1 MVKIEVAKES
11 MNIEVEPKPVIGLRS
26 LPRRQVILT
35 LVGVLLAIFLGSLDQ
50 TIVGTAMPRIIADLG
65 GFAHYTWVT
74 TAYLVTSTVVL
85 PITGKLTDMYGR
97 KHFYTAGITV
107 FILGSLLS
115 GLSQTMT
122 QIIIFRGLQ
131 GIGAGIMMANAFI
144 VIGDLFPPAERG
156 KYQGLISAVFGISAI
171 IGPILGGFITDAF
184 SWHWVFYINI
194 PLGIGII
201 ILFIFFFPNFRLG
214 NLKHRID
221 YAGITALVV
230 AIVPLLLAL
239 SWGGTEYPWASAPVI
254 GMFALSAVAIILL
267 PIIESRSDEP
277 IIPLAIFRNP
287 VVAVSIPIIFFTGCI
302 MFGGIIFIP
311 LYFQGVLGL
320 SATASGSF
328 LMPMMLGQV
337 VGSFG
342 SGQLLARAGGH
353 YRRQGALGLVTM
365 ALGLALLSKITPET
379 SYAIAIVDI
388 VLVGFGLGVTLPL
401 YTIAVQNAVSY
412 NVLGAATSAVP
423 FFRSMGGAVGLAIF
437 GSVMTNRFASDF
449 AAKLPETIKAVIPPQ
464 LLSSVTN
471 SAQALLSFQVQDQL
485 KALFSQFGQQG
496 AIFYEQ
502 TLQVLREALNSGLK
516 EIFIIAL
523 IVTILAFII
532 NLFLKEIPLR
542 KQHVLAEPIKNDKDN
557 G

>member
-1 MVKIEVAKES
+1 MD
-11 MNIEVEPKPVIGLRS
+11 NIEFEPTPAIGLRS
-26 LPRRQVILT
+26 LPRRQVIIT

-74 TAYLVTSTVVL
+74 TAYLITSTVVL

-97 KHFYTAGITV
+97 KHFYTAGIAV
-107 FILGSLLS
+107 FVLGSLLS

-122 QIIIFRGLQ
+122 QVIIFRGLQ
-131 GIGAGIMMANAFI
+131 GIGAGVMMANAFI

-156 KYQGLISAVFGISAI
+156 KYQGFLSVVFGISAI
-171 IGPILGGFITDAF
+171 IGPILGGFITDAI

-239 SWGGTEYPWASAPVI
+239 SWGGTVYPWVSAPVI
-254 GMFALSAVAIILL
+254 GMFALSAVAIIIL

-287 VVAVSIPIIFFTGCI
+287 VVALSIPIIFFTGVT

-328 LMPMMLGQV
+328 LTPMLLGQV
-337 VGSFG
+337 AGSFG

-353 YRRQGALGLVTM
+353 YRLQGAIGLATM
-365 ALGLALLSKITPET
+365 ALGLALLSRITPET

-449 AAKLPETIKAVIPPQ
+449 AAKLPETIKAIIPPEM
-464 LLSSVTN
+464 LSSVTH
-471 SAQALLSFQVQDQL
+471 SAQALLSFQIQDQL

-496 AIFYEQ
+496 ATFYEQ
-502 TLQVLREALNSGLK
+502 TLQVLREALNSGLS

-523 IVTILAFII
+523 VVTILVFII

-542 KQHVLAEPIKNDKDN
+542 KQHVLTEPINNGKDSD
-557 G
+557 

>member
-1 MVKIEVAKES
+1 

-26 LPRRQVILT
+26 LPRRQVIVT
-35 LVGVLLAIFLGSLDQ
+35 LVGVLLAMFLGSLDQ

-122 QIIIFRGLQ
+122 QIIILRGLQ

-328 LMPMMLGQV
+328 LTPMMLGQV
-337 VGSFG
+337 AGSFG

-353 YRRQGALGLVTM
+353 YRRQGALGLVAM
-365 ALGLALLSKITPET
+365 ALGLALLSRITPET

-412 NVLGAATSAVP
+412 NVLGAATSTVP

-471 SAQALLSFQVQDQL
+471 SAQALLNFQIQDQL

-496 AIFYEQ
+496 ATFYEQ

-542 KQHVLAEPIKNDKDN
+542 KQHVLAEPINNGKDN

>member
-1 MVKIEVAKES
+1 MN
-11 MNIEVEPKPVIGLRS
+11 NIEVEAKPVIGLRS
-26 LPRRQVILT
+26 LPRRQVIIT
-35 LVGVLLAIFLGSLDQ
+35 LAGVLLAIFLGSLDQ

-97 KHFYTAGITV
+97 KHFYTVGIAV
-107 FILGSLLS
+107 FVLGSLLS

-131 GIGAGIMMANAFI
+131 GIGAGVMMANAFI

-201 ILFIFFFPNFRLG
+201 ILFVFFFPNFRLG
-214 NLKHRID
+214 DLKHRID

-230 AIVPLLLAL
+230 AIVPLMLAL
-239 SWGGTEYPWASAPVI
+239 SWGGIEYPWASAPVI

-267 PIIESRSDEP
+267 PIIETRSEEP
-277 IIPLAIFRNP
+277 IIPLAVFRNP
-287 VVAVSIPIIFFTGCI
+287 VVAVSIPIIFFTGFT

-328 LMPMMLGQV
+328 LTPMLLGQV
-337 VGSFG
+337 AGSFG

-353 YRRQGALGLVTM
+353 YRRQGVIGLATM
-365 ALGLALLSKITPET
+365 ALGLALLSRITPET
-379 SYAIAIVDI
+379 SYTIAIVDI

-423 FFRSMGGAVGLAIF
+423 FFRAMGGAVGLAIF

-449 AAKLPETIKAVIPPQ
+449 AAKLPETIKAIIPPQ
-464 LLSSVTN
+464 MLSSVTH

-496 AIFYEQ
+496 IAFYEQ
-502 TLQVLREALNSGLK
+502 TLQVLREALNSGLR
-516 EIFIIAL
+516 EIFVIAL
-523 IVTILAFII
+523 IVTVLVFII
-532 NLFLKEIPLR
+532 NLFLKEVPLR
-542 KQHVLAEPIKNDKDN
+542 KQHVLTEPISNGKDN
-557 G
+557 D

>member
-1 MVKIEVAKES
+1 MD
-11 MNIEVEPKPVIGLRS
+11 NIEFEPTPAIGLRS
-26 LPRRQVILT
+26 LPRRQVIIT

-74 TAYLVTSTVVL
+74 TAYLITSTVVL

-97 KHFYTAGITV
+97 KHFYTAGIAV
-107 FILGSLLS
+107 FVLGSLLS

-122 QIIIFRGLQ
+122 QVIIFRGLQ
-131 GIGAGIMMANAFI
+131 GIGAGVMMANAFI

-156 KYQGLISAVFGISAI
+156 KYQGFLSVVFGISAI
-171 IGPILGGFITDAF
+171 IGPILGGFITDAI

-239 SWGGTEYPWASAPVI
+239 SWGGTVYPWVSAPVI
-254 GMFALSAVAIILL
+254 GMFALSAVAIIIL

-287 VVAVSIPIIFFTGCI
+287 VVALSIPIIFFTGVT

-328 LMPMMLGQV
+328 LTPMLLGQV
-337 VGSFG
+337 AGSFG

-353 YRRQGALGLVTM
+353 YRLQGAIGLATM
-365 ALGLALLSKITPET
+365 ALGLALLSRITPET

-449 AAKLPETIKAVIPPQ
+449 AAKLPETIKAIIPPEM
-464 LLSSVTN
+464 LSSVTH
-471 SAQALLSFQVQDQL
+471 SAQALLSFQIQDQL

-496 AIFYEQ
+496 ATFYEQ
-502 TLQVLREALNSGLK
+502 TLQVLREALNSGLS
-516 EIFIIAL
+516 EIFIISL
-523 IVTILAFII
+523 VVTILVFII

-542 KQHVLAEPIKNDKDN
+542 KQHVLTEPINNGKDSD
-557 G
+557 

>member
-1 MVKIEVAKES
+1 

-26 LPRRQVILT
+26 LPRRQVIVT
-35 LVGVLLAIFLGSLDQ
+35 LVGVLLAMFLGSLDQ

-328 LMPMMLGQV
+328 LTPMMLGQV
-337 VGSFG
+337 AGSFG

-353 YRRQGALGLVTM
+353 YRRQGALGLVAM
-365 ALGLALLSKITPET
+365 ALGLAFLSRITPET

-471 SAQALLSFQVQDQL
+471 SAQALLNFQIQDQL

-496 AIFYEQ
+496 ATFYEQ

-523 IVTILAFII
+523 IVTILVFII

>member
-1 MVKIEVAKES
+1 
-11 MNIEVEPKPVIGLRS
+11 MNIEVEPKPVVGLRS
-26 LPRRQVILT
+26 LPRRQVIVT

-50 TIVGTAMPRIIADLG
+50 TIVGTAMPHIIADLG

-85 PITGKLTDMYGR
+85 PITGRLTDMYGR

-122 QIIIFRGLQ
+122 QIIVFRGLQ
-131 GIGAGIMMANAFI
+131 GIGGGVMMANAFI

-214 NLKHRID
+214 DLKHRVD
-221 YAGITALVV
+221 YAGVTALVI

-239 SWGGTEYPWASAPVI
+239 SWGGTEYPWASFPVI
-254 GMFALSAVAIILL
+254 GMFALSAVAIIFL
-267 PIIESRSDEP
+267 PIIENRSDEP

-287 VVAVSIPIIFFTGCI
+287 VVAISIPIIFFTGFT

-328 LMPMMLGQV
+328 LTPMMLGQV
-337 VGSFG
+337 AGSFG

-353 YRRQGALGLVTM
+353 YRRQGIIGLATM
-365 ALGLALLSKITPET
+365 ALGLALLSRITPET
-379 SYAIAIVDI
+379 SYASAIVDI
-388 VLVGFGLGVTLPL
+388 ILIGFGLGVTLPL

-449 AAKLPETIKAVIPPQ
+449 AAKLPEAIKAVIPQQ
-464 LLSSVTN
+464 LLSSVTH
-471 SAQALLSFQVQDQL
+471 SAQALFSFQVQDQL
-485 KALFSQFGQQG
+485 KVLFSQFGQQG
-496 AIFYEQ
+496 ATFYEQ
-502 TLQVLREALNSGLK
+502 TLQVLREALNYGLN
-516 EIFIIAL
+516 EIFVIGL

-542 KQHVLAEPIKNDKDN
+542 KQHVLAEPIENVKNN

>member
-1 MVKIEVAKES
+1 MD
-11 MNIEVEPKPVIGLRS
+11 NIEFEPKPVIGLRS
-26 LPRRQVILT
+26 LPRRQVIIT

-74 TAYLVTSTVVL
+74 TAYLITSTVVL

-131 GIGAGIMMANAFI
+131 GIGGGVMMANAFI

-156 KYQGLISAVFGISAI
+156 KYQGFLSAVFGISAI
-171 IGPILGGFITDAF
+171 IGPILGGFITDAI

-201 ILFIFFFPNFRLG
+201 VLFVFFFPNFRLG
-214 NLKHRID
+214 GLKHRID

-230 AIVPLLLAL
+230 AVVPLLLAL
-239 SWGGTEYPWASAPVI
+239 SWGGIEYPWNSAPVI

-287 VVAVSIPIIFFTGCI
+287 VVAVSIPIIFFTGVT
-302 MFGGIIFIP
+302 MFGGLIFIP

-320 SATASGSF
+320 SATVSGSF
-328 LMPMMLGQV
+328 LTPMLLGQV
-337 VGSFG
+337 TGSFG

-353 YRRQGALGLVTM
+353 YRLQGAIGLATM
-365 ALGLALLSKITPET
+365 ALGLALLSRITPET
-379 SYAIAIVDI
+379 SYAIVIVDI

-412 NVLGAATSAVP
+412 DVLGAATSAVP

-449 AAKLPETIKAVIPPQ
+449 ATKLPETIKAIIPPQ
-464 LLSSVTN
+464 MLSSVTH
-471 SAQALLSFQVQDQL
+471 SAQALLSFQIQDQL

-496 AIFYEQ
+496 ATFYEQ
-502 TLQVLREALNSGLK
+502 TIHVLREALNSGLS

-523 IVTILAFII
+523 IVTILVFII

-542 KQHVLAEPIKNDKDN
+542 KHHVLTEPLKNSKDN
-557 G
+557 D

>member
-1 MVKIEVAKES
+1 
-11 MNIEVEPKPVIGLRS
+11 MNIEVDPKPVIGLRS
-26 LPRRQVILT
+26 LPRRQVIVT
-35 LVGVLLAIFLGSLDQ
+35 LVGVLLAMFLGSLDQ

-328 LMPMMLGQV
+328 LTPMMLGQV
-337 VGSFG
+337 AGSFG

-353 YRRQGALGLVTM
+353 YRRQGALGLVAM
-365 ALGLALLSKITPET
+365 ALGLALLSRITPET

-496 AIFYEQ
+496 ATFYEQ

-523 IVTILAFII
+523 IVTILVFII

>member
-1 MVKIEVAKES
+1 

-26 LPRRQVILT
+26 LPRRQVIVT
-35 LVGVLLAIFLGSLDQ
+35 LVGVLLAMFLGSLDQ

-171 IGPILGGFITDAF
+171 IGPTLGGFITDAF

-254 GMFALSAVAIILL
+254 GMFVLSAVAIILL

-277 IIPLAIFRNP
+277 IIPFAIFRNP
-287 VVAVSIPIIFFTGCI
+287 VVAVSIPIIFFTGFT

-337 VGSFG
+337 AGSFG
-342 SGQLLARAGGH
+342 SGQLLARTGGH

-365 ALGLALLSKITPET
+365 ALGLALLSRITPET

-464 LLSSVTN
+464 LLSSVTH

-496 AIFYEQ
+496 ATFYEQ

-516 EIFIIAL
+516 EIFVIAL
-523 IVTILAFII
+523 IVTILTFII

-542 KQHVLAEPIKNDKDN
+542 KQHVLAEPIKKGKDN

>member
-1 MVKIEVAKES
+1 
-11 MNIEVEPKPVIGLRS
+11 MNIEVEPKPVVGLRS
-26 LPRRQVILT
+26 LPRRQVIVT

-50 TIVGTAMPRIIADLG
+50 TIVGTAMPHIIADLG

-85 PITGKLTDMYGR
+85 PITGRLTDMYGR

-122 QIIIFRGLQ
+122 QIIVFRGLQ
-131 GIGAGIMMANAFI
+131 GIGGGVMMANAFI

-214 NLKHRID
+214 DLKHRVD
-221 YAGITALVV
+221 YAGVTALVI

-239 SWGGTEYPWASAPVI
+239 SWGGTEYPWASFPVI

-267 PIIESRSDEP
+267 PIIENRSDEP

-287 VVAVSIPIIFFTGCI
+287 VVAISIPIIFFTGFT

-328 LMPMMLGQV
+328 LTPMMLGQV
-337 VGSFG
+337 AGSFG

-353 YRRQGALGLVTM
+353 YRRQGIIGLATM
-365 ALGLALLSKITPET
+365 ALGLALLSRITPET
-379 SYAIAIVDI
+379 SYASAIVDI
-388 VLVGFGLGVTLPL
+388 ILIGFGLGVTLPL

-449 AAKLPETIKAVIPPQ
+449 AAKLPEAIKAVIPQQ
-464 LLSSVTN
+464 LLSSVTH
-471 SAQALLSFQVQDQL
+471 SAQALFSFQVQDQL
-485 KALFSQFGQQG
+485 KVLFSQFGQQG
-496 AIFYEQ
+496 ATFYEQ
-502 TLQVLREALNSGLK
+502 TLQVLREALNYGLN
-516 EIFIIAL
+516 EIFVIGL

-542 KQHVLAEPIKNDKDN
+542 KQHVLAEPIENVKNN

>member
-1 MVKIEVAKES
+1 

-328 LMPMMLGQV
+328 LTPMMLGQV

>member
-1 MVKIEVAKES
+1 
-11 MNIEVEPKPVIGLRS
+11 MNIEVEPEPVIGLRS
-26 LPRRQVILT
+26 LPRRQVIVT

-97 KHFYTAGITV
+97 KHFYTAGIAI

-115 GLSQTMT
+115 GLSQTMI

-156 KYQGLISAVFGISAI
+156 KYQGFLSAVFGISAI
-171 IGPILGGFITDAF
+171 IGPILGGFITDAI

-194 PLGIGII
+194 PLGIGIM
-201 ILFIFFFPNFRLG
+201 ILFIFFFPNFRLRG
-214 NLKHRID
+214 LKHRID
-221 YAGITALVV
+221 YAGISTLVI
-230 AIVPLLLAL
+230 AIVPLMLAL
-239 SWGGTEYPWASAPVI
+239 SWGGTEYPWVSAPVI
-254 GMFALSAVAIILL
+254 GMFALSALAIILL
-267 PIIESRSDEP
+267 PIIETRSDEP

-287 VVAVSIPIIFFTGCI
+287 VVAISIPIIFFTGI
-302 MFGGIIFIP
+302 SMFGGIIFIP

-320 SATASGSF
+320 SATTSGSF
-328 LMPMMLGQV
+328 LTPMMLGQV
-337 VGSFG
+337 AGSFG
-342 SGQLLARAGGH
+342 SGQLLSRAGGH
-353 YRRQGALGLVTM
+353 YRRQGAIGLATM
-365 ALGLALLSKITPET
+365 ALGLALLSRITPET
-379 SYAIAIVDI
+379 SYAVAIVDI

-423 FFRSMGGAVGLAIF
+423 FFRSIGGAVGLAIF

-449 AAKLPETIKAVIPPQ
+449 AAKLPEAIKAIIPPQ
-464 LLSSVTN
+464 MFSSVTH
-471 SAQALLSFQVQDQL
+471 SAQALLSFQAQDQL

-496 AIFYEQ
+496 AAFYEQ
-502 TLQVLREALNSGLK
+502 TLQVLREALNAGLK
-516 EIFIIAL
+516 EIFVIAL
-523 IVTILAFII
+523 IVTILVFII
-532 NLFLKEIPLR
+532 NLFLKEVPLR
-542 KQHVLAEPIKNDKDN
+542 KQHVLAEPIKNDEDN
-557 G
+557 D

>member
-1 MVKIEVAKES
+1 

-26 LPRRQVILT
+26 LPRRQVIVT
-35 LVGVLLAIFLGSLDQ
+35 LVGVLLAMFLGSLDQ

-131 GIGAGIMMANAFI
+131 GIGAGVMMANAFI

-254 GMFALSAVAIILL
+254 GMFVLSAVAIILL

-287 VVAVSIPIIFFTGCI
+287 VVAVSIPIIFFTGFT

-328 LMPMMLGQV
+328 LTPMMLGQV

-353 YRRQGALGLVTM
+353 YRHQGALGLATM
-365 ALGLALLSKITPET
+365 ALGLALLSRITPET
-379 SYAIAIVDI
+379 SYASAIVDI
-388 VLVGFGLGVTLPL
+388 ILVGFGLGVTLPL

-464 LLSSVTN
+464 LLSSVTH
-471 SAQALLSFQVQDQL
+471 SAQALLSFQVQGQL

-496 AIFYEQ
+496 ATFYEQ

-523 IVTILAFII
+523 IVTILTFII

-542 KQHVLAEPIKNDKDN
+542 KQHVLAEPIKNGKDN

>member
-1 MVKIEVAKES
+1 

-26 LPRRQVILT
+26 LPRRQVIVT
-35 LVGVLLAIFLGSLDQ
+35 LVGVLLAMFLGSLDQ

-122 QIIIFRGLQ
+122 QIIVFRGLQ

-171 IGPILGGFITDAF
+171 IGPTLGGFITDAF
-184 SWHWVFYINI
+184 SWHLVFYINI

-287 VVAVSIPIIFFTGCI
+287 VVAVSIPIIFFTGFT

-328 LMPMMLGQV
+328 LTPMMLGQV

>member
-1 MVKIEVAKES
+1 MS
-11 MNIEVEPKPVIGLRS
+11 IEVESEPVIGLRS
-26 LPRRQVILT
+26 LPRRQVIVT

-74 TAYLVTSTVVL
+74 TAYLITSTVVL

-97 KHFYTAGITV
+97 KHFYTAGIAV
-107 FILGSLLS
+107 FMLGSLLS
-115 GLSQTMT
+115 GLSQTMS

-131 GIGAGIMMANAFI
+131 GIGAGVMMANAFI

-156 KYQGLISAVFGISAI
+156 KYQGLLSAVFGVSAI
-171 IGPILGGFITDAF
+171 IGPILGGVITDAF

-214 NLKHRID
+214 DLKHRID

-239 SWGGTEYPWASAPVI
+239 SWGGTEYPWNSAPVL

-287 VVAVSIPIIFFTGCI
+287 VVAISIPIIFFTGFT

-328 LMPMMLGQV
+328 LTPMLLGQV
-337 VGSFG
+337 VGSFS

-353 YRRQGALGLVTM
+353 YRRQGAIGLATM
-365 ALGLALLSKITPET
+365 ALGLALLSRITPET

-388 VLVGFGLGVTLPL
+388 ILVGFGLGVTLPL

-437 GSVMTNRFASDF
+437 GSVMTNRFASEF

-464 LLSSVTN
+464 MLSSVTN

-496 AIFYEQ
+496 AAFYEQ
-502 TLQVLREALNSGLK
+502 TLQVLREALNSGLQ
-516 EIFIIAL
+516 EIFVIAL
-523 IVTILAFII
+523 FVIILVFII
-532 NLFLKEIPLR
+532 NLFLKEVPLR

-557 G
+557 R

>member
-1 MVKIEVAKES
+1 
-11 MNIEVEPKPVIGLRS
+11 MNIEVKPKAVVGLRS

-35 LVGVLLAIFLGSLDQ
+35 LVGVLLAMFLGSLDQ

-107 FILGSLLS
+107 FIVGSLLS
-115 GLSQTMT
+115 GLSQTMS

-131 GIGAGIMMANAFI
+131 GIGAGVMMANAFI

-156 KYQGLISAVFGISAI
+156 KYQGLISAVFGVSAI

-214 NLKHRID
+214 DLKHRID

-254 GMFALSAVAIILL
+254 GLFALSAVAIILL

-277 IIPLAIFRNP
+277 IIPLAIFKNP
-287 VVAVSIPIIFFTGCI
+287 VVAVSIPIIFFTGFT

-328 LMPMMLGQV
+328 LTPMLLGQV
-337 VGSFG
+337 AGSFG
-342 SGQLLARAGGH
+342 SGQLLSRAGGH
-353 YRRQGALGLVTM
+353 YRRQGAIGLATM
-365 ALGLALLSKITPET
+365 ALGLALLSRITPET

-388 VLVGFGLGVTLPL
+388 ILVGFGLGVTLPL
-401 YTIAVQNAVSY
+401 YTIAVQNSVSY
-412 NVLGAATSAVP
+412 NVFGAATSAVP
-423 FFRSMGGAVGLAIF
+423 FFRSMGGAIGLAIF

-449 AAKLPETIKAVIPPQ
+449 AAKLPETIKEIIPPQ
-464 LLSSVTN
+464 MLSSVTH
-471 SAQALLSFQVQDQL
+471 SAQALLSFKVQDQL

-496 AIFYEQ
+496 ATFYEQ

-523 IVTILAFII
+523 IVTILVFII

-542 KQHVLAEPIKNDKDN
+542 KQHVLTETIKNDEEND
-557 G
+557 

>member
-1 MVKIEVAKES
+1 MD
-11 MNIEVEPKPVIGLRS
+11 NIEFEPTPAIGLRS
-26 LPRRQVILT
+26 LPRRQVIIT

-74 TAYLVTSTVVL
+74 TAYLITSTVVL

-97 KHFYTAGITV
+97 KHFYTAGIAV
-107 FILGSLLS
+107 FVLGSLLS

-122 QIIIFRGLQ
+122 QVIIFRGLQ
-131 GIGAGIMMANAFI
+131 GIGAGVMMANAFI

-156 KYQGLISAVFGISAI
+156 KYQGFLSVVFGISAI
-171 IGPILGGFITDAF
+171 IGPILGGFITDAI

-239 SWGGTEYPWASAPVI
+239 SWGGTVYPWVSAPVI
-254 GMFALSAVAIILL
+254 GMFALSAVAIIIL

-287 VVAVSIPIIFFTGCI
+287 VVALSIPIIFFTGVT

-328 LMPMMLGQV
+328 LTPMLLGQV
-337 VGSFG
+337 AGSFG

-353 YRRQGALGLVTM
+353 YRLQGAIGLATM
-365 ALGLALLSKITPET
+365 ALGLALLSRITPET

-449 AAKLPETIKAVIPPQ
+449 AAKLPETIKAIIPPEM
-464 LLSSVTN
+464 LSSVTH
-471 SAQALLSFQVQDQL
+471 SAQALLSFQIQDQL

-496 AIFYEQ
+496 ATFYEQ
-502 TLQVLREALNSGLK
+502 TLQVLREALNSGLS
-516 EIFIIAL
+516 EIFIISL
-523 IVTILAFII
+523 VVTILVFII
-532 NLFLKEIPLR
+532 NIFLKEIPLR
-542 KQHVLAEPIKNDKDN
+542 KQHVLTEPINNGKDSD
-557 G
+557 

>member
-1 MVKIEVAKES
+1 MN
-11 MNIEVEPKPVIGLRS
+11 NIELEPKPVIGLRS
-26 LPRRQVILT
+26 LPRRQVIIT
-35 LVGVLLAIFLGSLDQ
+35 LAGVLLAIFLGSLDQ

-131 GIGAGIMMANAFI
+131 GIGGGIMMANAFI

-156 KYQGLISAVFGISAI
+156 KYQGLVSAVFGISAI

-201 ILFIFFFPNFRLG
+201 ILFIFFFPDFRLG
-214 NLKHRID
+214 DMKHRID
-221 YAGITALVV
+221 YAGITALVF

-287 VVAVSIPIIFFTGCI
+287 VVAISIPIIFFTGFT

-320 SATASGSF
+320 SAIASGSF
-328 LMPMMLGQV
+328 LTPMLLGQV
-337 VGSFG
+337 VGSFS

-353 YRRQGALGLVTM
+353 YRRQGAIGLATM
-365 ALGLALLSKITPET
+365 ALGLALLSRITPET

-388 VLVGFGLGVTLPL
+388 ILVGFGLGVTLPL

-437 GSVMTNRFASDF
+437 GSVMTNRFASNF
-449 AAKLPETIKAVIPPQ
+449 AAKLPETIKAIIPPQ
-464 LLSSVTN
+464 MLSSVTN
-471 SAQALLSFQVQDQL
+471 SAQALLNFQIQDQL

-496 AIFYEQ
+496 VVFYEQ
-502 TLQVLREALNSGLK
+502 TLQVLREALNSGLR
-516 EIFIIAL
+516 EIFVIAL
-523 IVTILAFII
+523 IVTILVFII
-532 NLFLKEIPLR
+532 NLFIKEVPLR
-542 KQHVLAEPIKNDKDN
+542 KQHVLTEPLKNDKDN

>member
-1 MVKIEVAKES
+1 MSIEVK
-11 MNIEVEPKPVIGLRS
+11 PKPVIGLRS
-26 LPRRQVILT
+26 LPRRQVIVT

-85 PITGKLTDMYGR
+85 PITGRLTDMYGR

-156 KYQGLISAVFGISAI
+156 KYQGLISAVFGVSAI

-201 ILFIFFFPNFRLG
+201 ILFIFSFPNFRLG
-214 NLKHRID
+214 NLKHRVD
-221 YAGITALVV
+221 YAGVTALVV

-239 SWGGTEYPWASAPVI
+239 SWGGTEYPWASFPVI
-254 GMFALSAVAIILL
+254 GMFVLSAVAIILL

-287 VVAVSIPIIFFTGCI
+287 VVTVSIPIIFFTGFT

-328 LMPMMLGQV
+328 LTPMMLGQV
-337 VGSFG
+337 AGSFG

-353 YRRQGALGLVTM
+353 YRRQGALGLATM
-365 ALGLALLSKITPET
+365 ALGLALLSRITPET
-379 SYAIAIVDI
+379 SYASAIVDI
-388 VLVGFGLGVTLPL
+388 ILVGFGLGVTLPL
-401 YTIAVQNAVSY
+401 YTIAVQNSVSY

-449 AAKLPETIKAVIPPQ
+449 AAKLPETIKAVIPQQ
-464 LLSSVTN
+464 LLLSVTH

-496 AIFYEQ
+496 AAFYEQ

-516 EIFIIAL
+516 EIFIIGL

-542 KQHVLAEPIKNDKDN
+542 KQHVLAEPIKNGKDSS
-557 G
+557 

>member
-1 MVKIEVAKES
+1 

-26 LPRRQVILT
+26 LPRRQVIVT
-35 LVGVLLAIFLGSLDQ
+35 LVGVLLAMFLGSLDQ

-171 IGPILGGFITDAF
+171 IGPTLGGFITDAF

-287 VVAVSIPIIFFTGCI
+287 VVAVSIPIIFFTGFT

-328 LMPMMLGQV
+328 LTPMMLGQV
-337 VGSFG
+337 AGSFG
-342 SGQLLARAGGH
+342 SGQLLSRAGGH

-365 ALGLALLSKITPET
+365 ALGLALLSRITPET

-388 VLVGFGLGVTLPL
+388 ILVGFGLGVTLPL

-464 LLSSVTN
+464 LLSSVTH

-496 AIFYEQ
+496 ATFYEQ
-502 TLQVLREALNSGLK
+502 TLQVLREALNSALK

-523 IVTILAFII
+523 IVTILTFII

>member
-1 MVKIEVAKES
+1 MN
-11 MNIEVEPKPVIGLRS
+11 NIELEPKPVIGLRS
-26 LPRRQVILT
+26 LPRRQVIIT
-35 LVGVLLAIFLGSLDQ
+35 LAGVLLAIFLGSLDQ

-131 GIGAGIMMANAFI
+131 GIGGGIMMANAFI

-156 KYQGLISAVFGISAI
+156 KYQGLVSAVFGISAI

-184 SWHWVFYINI
+184 SWHWIFYINI

-201 ILFIFFFPNFRLG
+201 ILFIFFFPNFRIG
-214 NLKHRID
+214 DLKHRID
-221 YAGITALVV
+221 YAGITALVF

-239 SWGGTEYPWASAPVI
+239 SWGGTVYPWASAPVI

-267 PIIESRSDEP
+267 PIIESRSYEP

-287 VVAVSIPIIFFTGCI
+287 VVAISIPIIFFTGFT

-320 SATASGSF
+320 SAIASGSF
-328 LMPMMLGQV
+328 LTPMLLGQV
-337 VGSFG
+337 VGSFS

-353 YRRQGALGLVTM
+353 YRRQGAIGLATM
-365 ALGLALLSKITPET
+365 ALGLALLSRITPET

-388 VLVGFGLGVTLPL
+388 ILVGFGLGVTLPL

-437 GSVMTNRFASDF
+437 GSVMTNRFASNF
-449 AAKLPETIKAVIPPQ
+449 AAKLPETIKAIIPPQ
-464 LLSSVTN
+464 MLSSVTN
-471 SAQALLSFQVQDQL
+471 SAQALLNFQIQDQL

-496 AIFYEQ
+496 VVFYEQ
-502 TLQVLREALNSGLK
+502 TLQVLREALNSGLR
-516 EIFIIAL
+516 EIFVIAL
-523 IVTILAFII
+523 IVTILVFII
-532 NLFLKEIPLR
+532 NLFIKEVPLR
-542 KQHVLAEPIKNDKDN
+542 KQHVLTEPLKNDKDN

>member
-1 MVKIEVAKES
+1 MN
-11 MNIEVEPKPVIGLRS
+11 NIEVEPKLVIGLRS
-26 LPRRQVILT
+26 LPRRQVIIT
-35 LVGVLLAIFLGSLDQ
+35 LAGVLLAIFLGSLDQ

-97 KHFYTAGITV
+97 KHFYTVGIAV
-107 FILGSLLS
+107 FVLGSLLS

-201 ILFIFFFPNFRLG
+201 ILFVFFFPNFRLG
-214 NLKHRID
+214 DLKHRID

-230 AIVPLLLAL
+230 AIVPLMLAL
-239 SWGGTEYPWASAPVI
+239 SWGGIEYPWASAPVI

-267 PIIESRSDEP
+267 PIIETRSEEP
-277 IIPLAIFRNP
+277 IIPLAVFRNP
-287 VVAVSIPIIFFTGCI
+287 VVAVSIPIIFFTGFT

-328 LMPMMLGQV
+328 LTPMLLGQV
-337 VGSFG
+337 AGSFS

-353 YRRQGALGLVTM
+353 YRRQGAIGLATM
-365 ALGLALLSKITPET
+365 ALGLALLSRITPET
-379 SYAIAIVDI
+379 SYTIAIVDI

-423 FFRSMGGAVGLAIF
+423 FFRAMGGAVGLAIF

-449 AAKLPETIKAVIPPQ
+449 AAKLPETIKAIIPPQ
-464 LLSSVTN
+464 MLSSVTH

-496 AIFYEQ
+496 VAFYEQ
-502 TLQVLREALNSGLK
+502 TLQVLREALNSGLR
-516 EIFIIAL
+516 EIFVIAL
-523 IVTILAFII
+523 IVTVLIFII
-532 NLFLKEIPLR
+532 NLFLREVPLR
-542 KQHVLAEPIKNDKDN
+542 KQHVLTEPINNGKDN
-557 G
+557 D